1 MTNHREKN
9 YKSVDDYKRQRA
21 NQNFSIS
28 PEQALKME
36 VKKKQELAMEER
48 RRFYVSRQDKK
59 IEKKFKSFQNY
70 LQL

>member
-1 MTNHREKN
+1 MDI
-9 YKSVDDYKRQRA
+9 DDYKRQRE

-36 VKKKQELAMEER
+36 VKKKQELAMEEK

-59 IEKKFKSFQNY
+59 IEKKFKSFQNH
-70 LQL
+70 LTM

>member
-9 YKSVDDYKRQRA
+9 YKSIDDYKRQRA

-28 PEQALKME
+28 PEQALKIK
-36 VKKKQELAMEER
+36 VKKKQELAMEEK

-70 LQL
+70 IQM